1 MTVTAP
7 LNRNL
12 SRKTKPA
19 SQEWMSR
26 LLPYMPREELL
37 GLWIA
42 ENEGAKCWANV
53 LTELQNRGLKDIFI
67 ACVDGLKGF
76 PEAINTVYPKTK
88 IQLCIVHLVRNSL
101 KFVSWKDYKAVTADL
116 KQVYQAPT
124 P

>member
-1 MTVTAP
+1 
-7 LNRNL
+7 
-12 SRKTKPA
+12 
-19 SQEWMSR
+19 
-26 LLPYMPREELL
+26 LL

-42 ENEGAKCWANV
+42 ENEGAKFWANV

-76 PEAINTVYPKTK
+76 PEAINAVYPKTK

-116 KQVYQAPT
+116 KQV
-124 P
+124 